1 MKKMILLISFMLII
15 PNLIMATTM
24 NIAASDGMLNAVIG
38 ADTLADGS
46 QAHDEYRLVTTAE
59 TYKFDGTL
67 TVSGNITITGVHN
80 PSSGR
85 ISCIQ
90 PAVLS
95 DGSIPGTMLV
105 MTGDNTK
112 GMLKDLYLLA
122 VATNNT
128 ANGGGVAV
136 EVKGDSSNLYV
147 DHCVFDGWQTFAIG
161 YNGQWDSFF
170 ITNSHFRNMVHPNL
184 GGMPVLWAV
193 AWRGTQKFRTCGG
206 TSHGLP

>member
-15 PNLIMATTM
+15 PNLIMATSM

-46 QAHDEYRLVTTAE
+46 RAHDEYRLISTDA

-90 PAVLS
+90 PR
-95 DGSIPGTMLV
+95 
-105 MTGDNTK
+105 
-112 GMLKDLYLLA
+112 Y
-122 VATNNT
+122 
-128 ANGGGVAV
+128 
-136 EVKGDSSNLYV
+136 
-147 DHCVFDGWQTFAIG
+147 
-161 YNGQWDSFF
+161 
-170 ITNSHFRNMVHPNL
+170 
-184 GGMPVLWAV
+184 
-193 AWRGTQKFRTCGG
+193 
-206 TSHGLP
+206 